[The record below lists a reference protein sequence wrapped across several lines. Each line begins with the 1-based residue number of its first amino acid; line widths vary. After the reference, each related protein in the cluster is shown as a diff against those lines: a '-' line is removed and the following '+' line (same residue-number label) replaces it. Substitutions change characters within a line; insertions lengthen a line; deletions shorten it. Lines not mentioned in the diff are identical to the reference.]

1 MIELTRIPD
10 LPRAAVASSLDG
22 ELMPEAQIR
31 AIIASEAAT
40 VPVMSGRPTD
50 NARQGWSSR
59 GIASIL
65 PRRNERSWKVRADR
79 DTLRTLRVIMDRD
92 PDVSKA
98 VENFILLVGKG
109 YKATAYTR
117 TENTGG
123 QPIENKKAQKS
134 VDDYDRRVGSEYGG
148 GILSLIPVWIKM
160 LLWQGAIANELQM
173 AENLRFIEDM
183 HPVSPD
189 AIVFKRD
196 PESGRL
202 RRGIMVPRSAAKGL
216 MDAGITLD
224 ADGFLELPERQF
236 QYVPYHPHVNEP
248 YGMSPLIPVIAA
260 IFFKVELL
268 EDAKMAIHVN
278 GHGRLDVTIDAEALY
293 KSMPDN
299 LKRQGFENQAREW
312 VRGRIA
318 DVSNSFKAIGSD
330 ESFFHDSMTT
340 TKDIA
345 PKVIPDLEGIM
356 NVIDNQVISGV
367 KQLPILLGRNEGATT
382 THATVQWQLFAV
394 QVEAFARI
402 VARIIEWGHEQALA
416 AEGIAAYTVVEFEPI
431 RASDRLADENA
442 REKLIANWIAMIK
455 QGWAD
460 DEEASMDL
468 LGHVP
473 VGEPIP
479 DPVPVIASAEPT
491 TPAPTDPG
499 SGSGD
504 SGSDTTGG
512 TTDGQNTVKQ
522 SGTRD
527 EWGIKFPQN
536 PSQQSR
542 AGVLPD
548 VGDGRVPGDRSEGDH
563 ANQHRSAGDATGSGQ
578 PASQTVDAHRNPT
591 GTEGD
596 GLTPAPAGT
605 STPTPPDQIG
615 PAERAASLIRRL
627 YAVVRRV
634 RGKNPPANPGGPDAN
649 DLAGL
654 AYAKEYESI
663 IIEAGEI
670 DGIPDY
676 PDTPPD
682 EDGERASGWYRQSVP
697 PETLERA
704 AATVATLDDLTE
716 EFTPTIAERFATLAD
731 EYDAAKAAADQDGGK
746 WFETT
751 PGRRWLDR
759 FRQILVEHYKTTFN
773 LRGQAVLEELGIEG
787 VFDLANP
794 DAIKALEEFGLER
807 ATGLQDTTIDLLRT
821 VIADGIE
828 SGDHPDVIARNIRA
842 RISGMS
848 KERAETIARTETAF
862 AYSHAAIE
870 SYRRNGVTH
879 KIWLTA
885 EDAKVDP
892 PCPSYEDRGSIP
904 IGETFGGDDQHPPA
918 HPRCVV
924 GDTLVLGPPILAT
937 SGRAY
942 AGSVVNLSTSGG
954 HKLTCTPNH
963 PILSDRGWIN
973 AGSLVHGDRV
983 LCCVDGQ
990 REVTSVNPDDQ
1001 KRPSRIED
1009 IARSFR
1015 ESRGVISRSV
1025 PVSPE
1030 DFHGDG
1036 GDSQIAVIRTD
1047 RLLLDRL
1054 QTGGDQPIAEDDFG
1068 GGDVS
1073 RFVLPSDRHPAQ
1085 VFPGLRDTPD
1095 GIVSGGGVGGALF
1108 GGASGLLQTVRV
1120 GVSATDDPQPVKTEI
1135 DSATGYAIPDRDSV
1149 HRFAGMVA
1157 FYDIVGI
1164 DVNTFS
1170 GHVYNLH
1177 TTKGWYTANGIV
1189 THNCRCALLADVE
1202 KRPADADTWTG
1213 E

>member
-1 MIELTRIPD
+1 MIDMMTVPD
-10 LPRAAVASSLDG
+10 SPRVAVVPSLDG
-22 ELMPEAQIR
+22 EAMPEAQIR
-31 AIIASEAAT
+31 AIIASEAAAI
-40 VPVMSGRPTD
+40 PVMSGRPTD
-50 NARQGWSSR
+50 STRQNWSNR

-98 VENFILLVGKG
+98 VENFVLLVGKG

-117 TENTGG
+117 TETTGG
-123 QPIENKKAQKS
+123 QPIEDKRAQK
-134 VDDYDRRVGSEYGG
+134 VIDDYDHRVGGEYGG
-148 GILSLIPVWIKM
+148 GILSLIPVWIKT
-160 LLWQGAIANELQM
+160 LLWQGAVANELQM
-173 AENLRFIEDM
+173 SENLRYVEDM

-202 RRGIMVPRSAAKGL
+202 RRGVMVPRSATADL
-216 MDAGITLD
+216 AAAGITLD
-224 ADGFLELPERQF
+224 ADGFLEMGERQF

-278 GHGRLDVTIDAEALY
+278 GHGRLDVTIDNEALY
-293 KSMPDN
+293 KAMPEN
-299 LKRQGFENQAREW
+299 LKRQGFENQARDW
-312 VRGRIA
+312 VRSRIA
-318 DVSNSFKAIGSD
+318 DVSKSFQAIGSD
-330 ESFFHDSMTT
+330 ESFFHDSTT
-340 TKDIA
+340 TAKSIA
-345 PKVIPDLEGIM
+345 PTVIPDLEGIM

-402 VARIIEWGHEQALA
+402 VARIIEWSHEQALA
-416 AEGIAAYTVVEFEPI
+416 AEGIAAYSKVEFEPI
-431 RASDRLADENA
+431 RASDRLADEQA
-442 REKLIANWIAMIK
+442 REKLIANWIASIK

-460 DEEASMDL
+460 NEEASMDV

-479 DPVPVIASAEPT
+479 EPVPVIAAAADN
-491 TPAPTDPG
+491 PAPNDPG

-512 TTDGQNTVKQ
+512 DPDGENTVQQ

-527 EWGIKFPQN
+527 ERREQFAAH
-536 PSQQSR
+536 PSQLPGAS
-542 AGVLPD
+542 VLPH
-548 VGDGRVPGDRSEGDH
+548 VGDGAVQGGGNQWHD
-563 ANQHRSAGDATGSGQ
+563 ANQHRSAGDAAGSGQ
-578 PASQTVDAHRNPT
+578 SASQTVDAHGVPT

-596 GLTPAPAGT
+596 GLAPTPAGT
-605 STPTPPDQIG
+605 STIAPPDQFG

-627 YAVVRRV
+627 YEYSSPRSGESQLFTKMAQAVRRM
-634 RGKNPPANPGGPDAN
+634 RGKNPPANPGGPDAA

-654 AYAKEYESI
+654 AYAKEYEAI

-676 PDTPPD
+676 PDTPSA
-682 EDGERASGWYRQSVP
+682 EDGERTGNHRITSGGRYIPGYIV
-697 PETLERA
+697 TRA
-704 AATVATLDDLTE
+704 AEIVTNLDKLTE
-716 EFTPTIAERFATLAD
+716 DFTPTIAERFATLAD
-731 EYDAAKAAADQDGGK
+731 DYDAAKAAADQDGGK

-759 FRQILVEHYKTTFN
+759 FRQILVDHYKATFN

-794 DAIKALEEFGLER
+794 DAIKTLEEFGLER
-807 ATGLQDTTIDLLRT
+807 VTGLQETTIDLLRT

-842 RISGMS
+842 RISDMS

-904 IGETFGGDDQHPPA
+904 IGEAFGGDDQHPPA
-918 HPRCVV
+918 HPRC
-924 GDTLVLGPPILAT
+924 
-937 SGRAY
+937 
-942 AGSVVNLSTSGG
+942 
-954 HKLTCTPNH
+954 
-963 PILSDRGWIN
+963 
-973 AGSLVHGDRV
+973 
-983 LCCVDGQ
+983 
-990 REVTSVNPDDQ
+990 
-1001 KRPSRIED
+1001 
-1009 IARSFR
+1009 
-1015 ESRGVISRSV
+1015 
-1025 PVSPE
+1025 
-1030 DFHGDG
+1030 
-1036 GDSQIAVIRTD
+1036 
-1047 RLLLDRL
+1047 
-1054 QTGGDQPIAEDDFG
+1054 
-1068 GGDVS
+1068 
-1073 RFVLPSDRHPAQ
+1073 
-1085 VFPGLRDTPD
+1085 
-1095 GIVSGGGVGGALF
+1095 
-1108 GGASGLLQTVRV
+1108 
-1120 GVSATDDPQPVKTEI
+1120 
-1135 DSATGYAIPDRDSV
+1135 
-1149 HRFAGMVA
+1149 
-1157 FYDIVGI
+1157 
-1164 DVNTFS
+1164 
-1170 GHVYNLH
+1170 
-1177 TTKGWYTANGIV
+1177 
-1189 THNCRCALLADVE
+1189 RCAILADVE
-1202 KRPADADTWTG
+1202 KRPPDGDTWTG